1 MSFRLSIEGLALE
14 ARMHGR
20 ERSVVD
26 RVSLSISQGESLAL
40 VGESGSGK
48 TLLALTVMGLLPEPQ
63 ITVREGRI
71 EWEGVDLLALPAS
84 ARRRVAGREIAMIFQ
99 EPMTSLNPVMR
110 VGEQIVE
117 MIRAHE
123 TVSRRAAAA
132 RAAELLRAVQ
142 IPEPATRLRAYPHQL
157 SGGQRQ
163 RVMIAIALACSPKL
177 LIADE
182 PTTAL
187 DVTVQAQILGL
198 LRERRAGLNMGL
210 LFITHDLGVV
220 ANVADRVAVI
230 YCGQIVESG
239 PVQDIFRAPGHPYT
253 RALID
258 CIPDARRI
266 DDLLVT
272 IPGQIPGPSENL
284 AACRFAPRCAR
295 ADEGCVRRAPPA
307 AVISRNQVA
316 HCHHPLEARG
326 A

>member
-1 MSFRLSIEGLALE
+1 
-14 ARMHGR
+14 MHGR
-20 ERSVVD
+20 ERSIVD
-26 RVSLSISQGESLAL
+26 RVSLSVSEGESLAL

-48 TLLALTVMGLLPEPQ
+48 TLLALAVMGLLPEPQ
-63 ITVREGRI
+63 VTVREGRI
-71 EWEGVDLLALPAS
+71 EWKGADLLALSAS
-84 ARRRVAGREIAMIFQ
+84 ARRKVAGREIAMIFQ
-99 EPMTSLNPVMR
+99 EPTTSLNPVMR
-110 VGEQIVE
+110 IGEQIVE

-123 TVSRRAAAA
+123 AVSRRAASA
-132 RAAELLRAVQ
+132 RATELLRSVQ
-142 IPEPATRLRAYPHQL
+142 IPEPAARLRAYPHQL

-163 RVMIAIALACSPKL
+163 RVMIAIALACGPRL

-187 DVTVQAQILGL
+187 DVTVQAQVLGL
-198 LRERRAGLNMGL
+198 LRERQASLNMAL

-230 YCGQIVESG
+230 YCGQIVESA
-239 PVQDIFRAPGHPYT
+239 PVRDIFRAPGHPYT

-266 DDLLVT
+266 DDHLVT
-272 IPGQIPGPSENL
+272 IPGQIPGSSENL
-284 AACRFAPRCAR
+284 TACRFAARCAR
-295 ADEGCVRRAPPA
+295 ADNHCIRRYPPA
-307 AVISRNQVA
+307 AVISPNHVA